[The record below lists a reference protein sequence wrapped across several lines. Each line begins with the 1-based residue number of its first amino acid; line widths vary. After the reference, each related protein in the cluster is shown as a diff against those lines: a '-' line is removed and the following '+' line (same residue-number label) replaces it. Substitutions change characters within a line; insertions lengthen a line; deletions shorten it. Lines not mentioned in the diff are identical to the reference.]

1 MKTNFKRIGKQSI
14 SIVLAVMMMLSTMLV
29 GMVTSNAANEAT
41 ATVYTTLD
49 SISEFSSYINSD
61 GSLKSGYILKANT
74 QYGGSGDGANI
85 WKLVD
90 ATKYT
95 KKINGKTVY
104 TADVGYYSDWGG
116 LNTLQFQ
123 IYSGST
129 QEKSVAIINN
139 TWTVI
144 DAIKDKYWNGSS
156 WSDPTWDSET
166 SHTVT
171 VNFSNATVKLGDTS
185 LTSGTA
191 VTVDNGKDYTLTV
204 TPNSGYSLSKVMQGN
219 TNLGTSGTYTLAA
232 GTNDVTINITT
243 EKDHEFYVTGYMGGD
258 LTTANNFKFTK
269 ESDGVYTCMM
279 TPTDN
284 LYVTVTDKSSTNTVY
299 CPKGYEILSEN
310 TFSTNTIVTSETSDA
325 NKWGIID
332 QKDKEIKITFDITAG
347 IGNGKLK
354 WESAG
359 AKYTITV
366 DSNITYGTV
375 TTSATSL
382 AAGATFTVTA
392 TPDDGYE
399 LDTVTVKD
407 ASDNAIKPN
416 NDGSYTMPASNVTVS
431 ATFAQKPDCRL
442 GFDYVTGSTS
452 TMGTFSC
459 SGSSGSPMT
468 EGAYPYGTEVTF
480 KAVAKNGYVFKGWYS
495 DINGTGVCLSTDA
508 TYTFKLTKDTDVFAK
523 FAEATGT
530 EISGLYLIYSDS
542 SANPSEFTKYLNLY
556 CDSDNQVYAYFDS
569 SSHFD
574 SSKQYYFMISD
585 STGTSTSWQYAYDNY
600 NNSVASSKSEY
611 LKCGS
616 TEWNLPKAGESEYV
630 HVKSAT
636 FNVLEDYADTVS
648 GVKVNL
654 GYYDANN
661 NKIVESSTDSSP
673 ATTYEIIPDVGAV
686 SSRVKVYAK
695 DGTIRADYQ
704 KYADMA
710 DTKITFT
717 GDDVTKLKPVGYY
730 EEGYAKLGS
739 TITVTTTIDEKYRD
753 KYYVKAF
760 CVNGYS
766 YGIINSSAAD
776 KTNGVYTFD
785 YTVPE
790 DCTDK
795 FIEITP
801 IYYYID
807 DTDTVT
813 FYVEDFDET
822 VQAKWGNTIAVQA
835 WYNGGID
842 EAKGEEG
849 KFDSLTKNALGG
861 YPGQPLVY
869 EGGKYSMQI
878 PKYLNGNKT
887 NKVSG
892 ITLNNYIWDDI
903 HSLNFKDKINDNC
916 QTYDYDD
923 FYKLSETPDVDNI
936 IFDFRYRTTTD
947 NKPSQKGLSDS
958 TYNPKELEPLKDYY
972 GNIVDIFGN
981 ILSKD
986 WTADYD
992 SNYLTVISNG
1002 YQPIKGI
1009 GNYATEWSVYDHEGK
1024 YITTINCSSLINKSL
1039 VHTDY
1044 EDAYKIL
1051 KEKCDGIPVKIAYE
1065 KSIFGGEQQGDR
1077 ADGRWY
1083 FSKKAQKI
1091 SANVQIEYRKDDNS
1105 AFVEDAFVK
1114 NSNVGTAT
1122 GAMAYF
1128 TNADYS
1134 GKTTCDGTVGG
1145 GNFSVHAQTDD
1156 NANYYF
1162 IGWYLKT
1169 SDGYSFI
1176 TNESDADFPMTNNE
1190 TYVARFITTPSGT
1203 LTLSHTLLNGSADGK
1218 TYIKADI
1225 IDSNGNVKASIAET
1239 SGNLVIPSKYV
1250 TYTSTYSIRLT
1261 LRTVPYGNDTVEGF
1275 YEGYSSDTPNR
1286 YNATITGTGEKTY
1299 TVTREIKSLFKE
1311 DNDGQGNVSYNL
1323 IKSNIP
1329 FYSNITSNPI
1339 NYQITYVYFTR
1350 LDDQQIYVIKD
1361 TVSGIE
1367 LEEMWAANE
1376 AAGLD
1381 KEQLSKAF
1389 ITKKAPFVSNYRE
1402 EITWDMD
1409 HAIIDHDYTATV
1421 FSNTKTVNPKI
1432 SALTVAGSWTLPTE
1446 VEYGTLAKSNGDYLY
1461 KTGTDEFPAKF
1472 NYSGATDYE
1481 FSFWAIFD
1489 NLDAAQNYSNAVAT
1503 YMSGTPYADMSKRL
1517 TALTTLNG
1525 YDKLIAKSYS
1535 KEYNYISYQ
1544 DYYIV
1549 PVYAGRFAKEQIK
1562 ESQASIRLL
1571 EYTRNQWTNE
1581 NGVKGDGTLNEGGS
1595 KTDYLY
1601 TDFALSFDKN
1611 QELIKNNANIK
1622 VGIAFEVVAKY
1633 ADVEILEKYETD
1645 SNTAAI
1651 GDLLKN
1657 ATSNGKVGSYKV
1669 DNDSADRN
1677 VYRYEINNSD
1687 ISVKNRIEY
1696 YLRFKNS
1703 KTSQQNVMKVYSY
1716 IYDTK
1721 SGDIYLSDPVY
1732 MNMYDIGNLTYIT
1745 SDLANIN
1752 LQPAGEL

>member
-29 GMVTSNAANEAT
+29 GMVTSNAAISYWVLRGTFNEWNEIQFGGA
-41 ATVYTTLD
+41 D
-49 SISEFSSYINSD
+49 
-61 GSLKSGYILKANT
+61 
-74 QYGGSGDGANI
+74 GGSITYDLSAYKGQTVEFRTDAYENGNLNMNSSGGTVEAGREY
-85 WKLVD
+85 KLNWN
-90 ATKYT
+90 TGTTMKYT
-95 KKINGKTVY
+95 VSSTGIGK
-104 TADVGYYSDWGG
+104 
-116 LNTLQFQ
+116 
-123 IYSGST
+123 
-129 QEKSVAIINN
+129 
-139 TWTVI
+139 
-144 DAIKDKYWNGSS
+144 
-156 WSDPTWDSET
+156 
-166 SHTVT
+166 VT
-171 VNFSNATVKLGDTS
+171 FTVKS
-185 LTSGTA
+185 K
-191 VTVDNGKDYTLTV
+191 NGGNYLTV
-204 TPNSGYSLSKVMQGN
+204 TEGDQPITVTPYYVAGENSLVNGKEWTPAQPEDKMSYDETTKIYSITYDKKAARTYKFKIIEDSKTWRGFNDFTTVTGENCTVSDVDGN
-219 TNLGTSGTYTLAA
+219 
-232 GTNDVTINITT
+232 DHNIQIVTT
-243 EKDHEFYVTGYMGGD
+243 EE
-258 LTTANNFKFTK
+258 
-269 ESDGVYTCMM
+269 
-279 TPTDN
+279 
-284 LYVTVTDKSSTNTVY
+284 
-299 CPKGYEILSEN
+299 
-310 TFSTNTIVTSETSDA
+310 
-325 NKWGIID
+325 
-332 QKDKEIKITFDITAG
+332 
-347 IGNGKLK
+347 
-354 WESAG
+354 
-359 AKYTITV
+359 
-366 DSNITYGTV
+366 SNITITLDATNKKLTISAEPATQKYNITVASNITNGTV
-375 TTSATSL
+375 TTSETSL
-382 AAGATFTVTA
+382 AAGKTFTVTA
-392 TPDDGYE
+392 TPNDGYE
-399 LDTVTVKD
+399 LDTITVTD
-407 ASDNAIKPN
+407 AEGKSVAATNESTHTYK
-416 NDGSYTMPASNVTVS
+416 MPASNVTVS
-431 ATFAQKPDCRL
+431 ATFAPKPDCRL
-442 GFDYVTGSTS
+442 GFGYATGSDDK
-452 TMGTFSC
+452 MGTFSC
-459 SGSSGSPMT
+459 SSNGTSIV
-468 EGAYPYGTEVTF
+468 EGTHPYGTEVTF
-480 KAVAKNGYVFKGWYS
+480 NAVAKEGYVFKGWYS
-495 DINGTGVCLSTDA
+495 DINGTSDCLSTNT

-523 FAEATGT
+523 FAEATGA
-530 EISGLYLIYSDS
+530 EIPNLYLIYSDS
-542 SANPSEFTKYLNLY
+542 TANPSEFTKYLNLY

-569 SSHFD
+569 SVFD
-574 SSKQYYFMISD
+574 SSKEYHFMISN
-585 STGTSTSWQYAYDNY
+585 SAGKSTSWEYASDHY

-616 TEWNLPKAGESEYV
+616 AEWNLPKAGQSTYV
-630 HVKSAT
+630 KVKSAT
-636 FNVLEDYADTVS
+636 FNVLENYADTVS

-654 GYYDANN
+654 GYYKDG
-661 NKIVESSTDSSP
+661 KIVESSTNSAM

-695 DGTIRADYQ
+695 DGTIRANYQ

-710 DTKITFT
+710 DTKITYT
-717 GDDVTKLKPVGYY
+717 GDDVTKLKSEKYY
-730 EEGYAKLGS
+730 VEGYAKLGS
-739 TITVTTTIDEKYRD
+739 TIKVTTTIDASYRD

-776 KTNGVYTFD
+776 KINGVYEFE

-813 FYVEDFDET
+813 FYVEDFDEK

-835 WYNGGID
+835 WYTNGQDKAENG
-842 EAKGEEG
+842 KGA
-849 KFDSLTKNALGG
+849 FDSKTKNALGG

-878 PKYLNGNKT
+878 PKHLNGVEANTVK
-887 NKVSG
+887 G

-903 HSLNFKDKINDNC
+903 HSRNFTSQLNDNA

-923 FYKLSETPDVDNI
+923 FYKLSETKDVDNI

-947 NKPSQKGLSDS
+947 NVPSQKGLSDS

-981 ILSKD
+981 ILSEN
-986 WTADYD
+986 WTTDYD

-1002 YQPIKGI
+1002 YKAIEGI
-1009 GNYATEWSVYDHEGK
+1009 GNYATEWSVYDHDGK

-1044 EDAYKIL
+1044 KAAYDKL
-1051 KEKCDGIPVKIAYE
+1051 KPYANLPVKIAYE
-1065 KSIFGGEQQGDR
+1065 KSNFGGNDKGTR

-1091 SANVQIEYRKDDNS
+1091 TANVQIEYRKDDNS
-1105 AFVEDAFVK
+1105 PFVEDKFVEG
-1114 NSNVGTAT
+1114 SNVGTTT
-1122 GAMAYF
+1122 GAKAYF
-1128 TNADYS
+1128 TNGDYN
-1134 GKTTCDGTVGG
+1134 GKTTCEGTIGD

-1169 SDGYSFI
+1169 SEGYSFI
-1176 TNESDADFPMTNNE
+1176 TNESDADFPMTNNG

-1203 LTLSHTLLNGSADGK
+1203 LTLSHTLLTGSADGK
-1218 TYIKADI
+1218 TFIKADI
-1225 IDSNGNVKASIAET
+1225 VDKTGAVKATIAET
-1239 SGNLVIPSKYV
+1239 SGNLVVPARYV
-1250 TYTSTYSIRLT
+1250 VYTSEYSIKAT
-1261 LRTVPYGNDTVEGF
+1261 LRTVPYGNDTVEDF
-1275 YEGYSSDTPNR
+1275 YNSSKEH
-1286 YNATITGTGEKTY
+1286 YNSGVTGTGEQTY
-1299 TVTREIKSLFKE
+1299 SVTREIKSLFE
-1311 DNDGQGNVSYNL
+1311 EITDSEGNHSYNL
-1323 IKSNIP
+1323 QKSNIP
-1329 FYSNITSNPI
+1329 FYSNITSNPLE
-1339 NYQITYVYFTR
+1339 YKITYVYFTR

-1376 AAGLD
+1376 AAGLN

-1402 EITWDMD
+1402 EITWDIGN
-1409 HAIIDHDYTATV
+1409 AIIDRDYTATV
-1421 FSNTKTVNPKI
+1421 FSNTKTDKLNI
-1432 SALTVAGSWTLPTE
+1432 SALTVAGSWTQPAT
-1446 VEYGTLAKSNGDYLY
+1446 VEYGTLAKSDGDYLY

-1549 PVYAGRFAKEQIK
+1549 PVYANRFAQNEIK

-1633 ADVEILEKYETD
+1633 ADVENLEKYETD

>member
-29 GMVTSNAANEAT
+29 GTVTSNAVE
-41 ATVYTTLD
+41 
-49 SISEFSSYINSD
+49 IP
-61 GSLKSGYILKANT
+61 ANT
-74 QYGGSGDGANI
+74 DFYLDI
-85 WKLVD
+85 
-90 ATKYT
+90 
-95 KKINGKTVY
+95 
-104 TADVGYYSDWGG
+104 
-116 LNTLQFQ
+116 
-123 IYSGST
+123 
-129 QEKSVAIINN
+129 
-139 TWTVI
+139 
-144 DAIKDKYWNGSS
+144 
-156 WSDPTWDSET
+156 
-166 SHTVT
+166 
-171 VNFSNATVKLGDTS
+171 SNATDKFDNPDTIYMS
-185 LTSGTA
+185 VVGSGNENYESSDTDSSAITSGSYSPKKDTWYQMTRIDNSNIYK
-191 VTVDNGKDYTLTV
+191 VTVTTSSNIGKVSFWSNDIRDYDDVYAVSCTLGKTYDGKNNLFTLTKNSVYHNDQKSYSFGGTWSIYGSTEPTEPVANNVVYLKNAAKWNESFFAYIWNDNGSFKDWGQAPVMTYVSTDSDGNKIYKYENDNLSNYTNIIFRYGSQGSTTAAACDSQTGNLELQV
-204 TPNSGYSLSKVMQGN
+204 GKMYNNSRGKWE
-219 TNLGTSGTYTLAA
+219 TYTAP
-232 GTNDVTINITT
+232 TTTYTITT
-243 EKDHEFYVTGYMGGD
+243 E
-258 LTTANNFKFTK
+258 TAVN
-269 ESDGVYTCMM
+269 
-279 TPTDN
+279 
-284 LYVTVTDKSSTNTVY
+284 
-299 CPKGYEILSEN
+299 
-310 TFSTNTIVTSETSDA
+310 
-325 NKWGIID
+325 
-332 QKDKEIKITFDITAG
+332 
-347 IGNGKLK
+347 
-354 WESAG
+354 
-359 AKYTITV
+359 
-366 DSNITYGTV
+366 GTV
-375 TTSATSL
+375 TTSETSL
-382 AAGATFTVTA
+382 AAGKTFTVEA
-392 TPDDGYE
+392 TPNEGYV

-407 ASDNAIKPN
+407 ASNNEIKPN
-416 NDGSYTMPASNVTVS
+416 TDGSYTMPASNVTVS
-431 ATFAQKPDCRL
+431 ATFAKKPDCRL
-442 GFDYVTGSTS
+442 GFGYATGSS
-452 TMGTFSC
+452 DTMGTFSC
-459 SGSSGSPMT
+459 SSNGSPID
-468 EGAYPYGTEVTF
+468 EGTHPYGTEVTF
-480 KAVAKNGYVFKGWYS
+480 KAVAKEGYVFKGWYS
-495 DINGTGVCLSTDA
+495 DINGTSERLSTET
-508 TYTFKLTKDTDVFAK
+508 TYTFKLTKETDVFAK

-530 EISGLYLIYSDS
+530 VIPNLYLIYSDS
-542 SANPSEFTKYLNLY
+542 TSDPSKFTQYLNLY
-556 CDSDNQVYAYFDS
+556 RDADGQVYAYFDS
-569 SSHFD
+569 EHFD
-574 SSKQYYFMISD
+574 SSKTYCFTISN
-585 STGTSTSWQYAYDNY
+585 SVGMSTSWEYAYENY
-600 NNSVASSKSEY
+600 NNSKASANESNKKFLE
-611 LKCGS
+611 CGQS
-616 TEWNLPKAGESEYV
+616 GYNLPKQGGGQYV
-630 HVKSAT
+630 STT
-636 FNVLEDYADTVS
+636 FAKFRVLDDYADTIS
-648 GVKVNL
+648 SVKINL
-654 GYYDANN
+654 GYYDGND
-661 NKIVESSTDSSP
+661 IVKSATDSTKS
-673 ATTYEIIPDVGAV
+673 TSYEIIPDASGTV

-695 DGTIRADYQ
+695 DGTIRAKYQ

-710 DTKITFT
+710 DTKISYT
-717 GDDVTKLKPVGYY
+717 GDDVTKKKSADYY

-739 TITVTTTIDEKYRD
+739 TITVTTTIAEPYRSE
-753 KYYVKAF
+753 YYVKAF

-776 KTNGVYTFD
+776 KTNGVYKFD

-813 FYVEDFDET
+813 FYVEGFDET
-822 VQAKWGNTIAVQA
+822 VQKKWGNTVAVQA
-835 WYNGGID
+835 WYTNGVD
-842 EAKGEEG
+842 EEKDEDGDGVSEG
-849 KFDSLTKNALGG
+849 AYNSPNKNALGG

-878 PKYLNGNKT
+878 PKYLNGDVK

-892 ITLNNYIWDDI
+892 ITLNNYIWDSI
-903 HSLNFKDKINDNC
+903 HSGNFKDQINDNC

-923 FYKLSETPDVDNI
+923 FYKLSETNDVDNI
-936 IFDFRYRTTTD
+936 IFDFRYRTTKD
-947 NKPSQKGLSDS
+947 NEPSTEGLSS
-958 TYNPKELEPLKDYY
+958 SKYNPDELEPLTDYY
-972 GNIVDIFGN
+972 GNIVNIFGN

-986 WTADYD
+986 WKDAYN

-1002 YQPIKGI
+1002 YKEIKNI
-1009 GNYATEWSVYDHEGK
+1009 GKYATEWSVYDKDGT
-1024 YITTINCSSLINKSL
+1024 YITTINCSSLIDENK
-1039 VHTDY
+1039 VDTDY
-1044 EDAYKIL
+1044 TDAYSTL
-1051 KEKCDGIPVKIAYE
+1051 KAYANLPVKIAYE
-1065 KSIFGGEQQGDR
+1065 KSNFGGDDKGTR

-1091 SANVQIEYRKDDNS
+1091 SANVKIEYRADDTS
-1105 AFVEDAFVK
+1105 KFVEDTFVAD
-1114 NSNVGTAT
+1114 SNVGVNTKAQ
-1122 GAMAYF
+1122 AYF

-1134 GKTTCDGTVGG
+1134 GKTTCEGAVGG
-1145 GNFSVHAQTDD
+1145 GNFSVHAQTDVD
-1156 NANYYF
+1156 ANYYF

-1176 TNESDADFPMTNNE
+1176 TNESDADFPMTNNA
-1190 TYVARFITTPSGT
+1190 TYIARFIPTPSGT
-1203 LTLSHTLLNGSADGK
+1203 LTLSHTLLTGSADGK
-1218 TYIKADI
+1218 TFIKADI
-1225 IDSNGNVKASIAET
+1225 IDSNNIVKASIAET

-1250 TYTSTYSIRLT
+1250 TYTSSYKIRLT

-1275 YEGYSSDTPNR
+1275 YEGYSSDTPKR
-1286 YNATITGTGEKTY
+1286 YDATFTGTGEKTY
-1299 TVTREIKSLFKE
+1299 SVVRAISSLFEPYE
-1311 DNDGQGNVSYNL
+1311 DDDHNTSYRL

-1329 FYSNITSNPI
+1329 FYSNIKSNPI

-1409 HAIIDHDYTATV
+1409 HAIIDNDYTATV

-1503 YMSGTPYADMSKRL
+1503 YMSGTPDADMSKRL

-1549 PVYAGRFAKEQIK
+1549 PVYANRFAQNEIK

-1601 TDFALSFDKN
+1601 TDFALSFDKD

-1622 VGIAFEVVAKY
+1622 VGVTFEVVAKY
-1633 ADVEILEKYETD
+1633 NDINDLKSYETT
-1645 SNTAAI
+1645 SNTDAI
-1651 GDLLKN
+1651 GNLVKA
-1657 ATSNGKVGSYKV
+1657 ATANGKVGTYKV
-1669 DNDSADRN
+1669 DSESADRN
-1677 VYRYEINNSD
+1677 VYRYEIKNSN

-1703 KTSQQNVMKVYSY
+1703 ETSQQNVMKVYSY
-1716 IYDTK
+1716 IYDTV
-1721 SGDIYLSDPVY
+1721 SGEIYLSDPVY

-1752 LQPAGEL
+1752 LGPDATV

>member
-29 GMVTSNAANEAT
+29 GMVTSNAA
-41 ATVYTTLD
+41 
-49 SISEFSSYINSD
+49 ISYWVLRGTFNDWKEIQFGGAD
-61 GSLKSGYILKANT
+61 
-74 QYGGSGDGANI
+74 GGSITYDLSAYKGQTVEFRTDAYEDGKLFMNSYGDKVVAGTEYQLK
-85 WKLVD
+85 WE
-90 ATKYT
+90 TGTTMKYT
-95 KKINGKTVY
+95 VSSTGTGKVT
-104 TADVGYYSDWGG
+104 
-116 LNTLQFQ
+116 F
-123 IYSGST
+123 
-129 QEKSVAIINN
+129 
-139 TWTVI
+139 TVI
-144 DAIKDKYWNGSS
+144 SKNG
-156 WSDPTWDSET
+156 
-166 SHTVT
+166 
-171 VNFSNATVKLGDTS
+171 NN
-185 LTSGTA
+185 
-191 VTVDNGKDYTLTV
+191 YLTV
-204 TPNSGYSLSKVMQGN
+204 TEGDQPITVTPYYVAGENSLVNGKEWTPAQPEDKMSYDETTKIYSITYDKKAARTYKFKIIEDSKTWRGFNDFTTVTGENCTVSDVDGN
-219 TNLGTSGTYTLAA
+219 
-232 GTNDVTINITT
+232 DHNIQIVTT
-243 EKDHEFYVTGYMGGD
+243 EE
-258 LTTANNFKFTK
+258 
-269 ESDGVYTCMM
+269 
-279 TPTDN
+279 
-284 LYVTVTDKSSTNTVY
+284 
-299 CPKGYEILSEN
+299 
-310 TFSTNTIVTSETSDA
+310 
-325 NKWGIID
+325 
-332 QKDKEIKITFDITAG
+332 
-347 IGNGKLK
+347 
-354 WESAG
+354 
-359 AKYTITV
+359 
-366 DSNITYGTV
+366 SNITITLDATNKKLTISAEPATQKYNITVASNITNGTV
-375 TTSATSL
+375 TPSKTSL
-382 AAGATFTVTA
+382 AAGEKFTVTA
-392 TPDDGYE
+392 KPNDGYE
-399 LDTVTVKD
+399 LDAITVKD
-407 ASDNAIKPN
+407 ASDNPINPN
-416 NDGSYTMPASNVTVS
+416 SDGSYTMPESNVTVS

-442 GFDYVTGSTS
+442 GFGYATGSS
-452 TMGTFSC
+452 DTMGTFSC
-459 SGSSGSPMT
+459 SSNGTSIV
-468 EGAYPYGTEVTF
+468 EGTHPYGTEVTF
-480 KAVAKNGYVFKGWYS
+480 NAVAKEGYVFKGWYS
-495 DINGTGVCLSTDA
+495 DINGTSDCLSTNT
-508 TYTFKLTKDTDVFAK
+508 TYTFKLTKETDVFAK

-530 EISGLYLIYSDS
+530 VIPNLYLIYSDS
-542 SANPSEFTKYLNLY
+542 TSDPSKFTQYLNLY
-556 CDSDNQVYAYFDS
+556 RDADGQVYAYFDS
-569 SSHFD
+569 EHFD
-574 SSKQYYFMISD
+574 SSKTYCFTISN
-585 STGTSTSWQYAYDNY
+585 SVGMSTSWEYAYDNY
-600 NNSVASSKSEY
+600 NNSKAVANEANTKY
-611 LKCGS
+611 FNCGDS
-616 TEWNLPKAGESEYV
+616 RWGLPKQGESSYV
-630 HVKSAT
+630 NTA
-636 FNVLEDYADTVS
+636 FARFRVLEDYADTIS
-648 GVKVNL
+648 SVKINL
-654 GYYDANN
+654 GYYNGTD
-661 NKIVESSTDSSP
+661 IVKSSTDSTK
-673 ATTYEIIPDVGAV
+673 ATSYEIIPDATGTV

-695 DGTIRADYQ
+695 DGTIRAKYQ

-710 DTKITFT
+710 DTKISYT
-717 GDDVTKLKPVGYY
+717 GDDVTKKKSADYY

-739 TITVTTTIDEKYRD
+739 TITVTTTIAKPYRSE
-753 KYYVKAF
+753 YYVKAF

-766 YGIINSSAAD
+766 YGIINSLAAD
-776 KTNGVYTFD
+776 KTNGVYSFE

-813 FYVEDFDET
+813 FYVEGFDET
-822 VQAKWGNTIAVQA
+822 VQKKWGNTVAVQA
-835 WYNGGID
+835 WYTNGVD
-842 EAKGEEG
+842 EQKYVDGVLEGEYN
-849 KFDSLTKNALGG
+849 SPNKNALGG

-878 PKYLNGNKT
+878 PKYLNGNKD
-887 NKVSG
+887 NFVKG
-892 ITLNNYIWDDI
+892 ITLNNYIWDSI
-903 HSLNFKDKINDNC
+903 HSGNFKDQINDNC

-923 FYKLSETPDVDNI
+923 FYKLSETNDVDNI

-947 NKPSQKGLSDS
+947 NKPSQAGLSSS
-958 TYNPKELEPLKDYY
+958 TYKKSELEPLKDYY

-986 WTADYD
+986 WTAAYD

-1002 YQPIKGI
+1002 YKEIKNI
-1009 GNYATEWSVYDHEGK
+1009 GKYATEWSVYDKDGT
-1024 YITTINCSSLINKSL
+1024 YITTINCSSLIDETKVDS
-1039 VHTDY
+1039 TY
-1044 EDAYKIL
+1044 QAAYKKL
-1051 KEKCDGIPVKIAYE
+1051 KSHAGLPVKIAYE
-1065 KSIFGGEQQGDR
+1065 KSNFGGDDKGTR

-1091 SANVQIEYRKDDNS
+1091 SANVKIEYRADDTS
-1105 AFVEDAFVK
+1105 KFVEDTFVAE
-1114 NSNVGTAT
+1114 SNVGVNTKAQ
-1122 GAMAYF
+1122 AYF

-1134 GKTTCDGTVGG
+1134 GKTTCEGAVGG
-1145 GNFSVHAQTDD
+1145 GNFSVHAQTDVD
-1156 NANYYF
+1156 ANYYF

-1176 TNESDADFPMTNNE
+1176 TNESDADFPMTNNA
-1190 TYVARFITTPSGT
+1190 TYVARFIPTPSGT
-1203 LTLSHTLLNGSADGK
+1203 LTLSHTLLTGSADGK
-1218 TYIKADI
+1218 TFIKADI
-1225 IDSNGNVKASIAET
+1225 VDSKGNVKASIAET

-1261 LRTVPYGNDTVEGF
+1261 LRTVPYGNDTVEDF
-1275 YEGYSSDTPNR
+1275 YEGYNSDTPNH
-1286 YNATITGTGEKTY
+1286 YNATITGTGEQTY
-1299 TVTREIKSLFKE
+1299 SVVRAISSLFEPYE
-1311 DNDGQGNVSYNL
+1311 DDDHNTSYRL

-1329 FYSNITSNPI
+1329 FYSNIKSNPI

-1376 AAGLD
+1376 AAGLN

-1472 NYSGATDYE
+1472 NYSGTTDYE

-1503 YMSGTPYADMSKRL
+1503 YMSGTPDADMSKRL

-1549 PVYAGRFAKEQIK
+1549 PVYANRFAQNEIK

-1633 ADVEILEKYETD
+1633 ADVENLEKYETD